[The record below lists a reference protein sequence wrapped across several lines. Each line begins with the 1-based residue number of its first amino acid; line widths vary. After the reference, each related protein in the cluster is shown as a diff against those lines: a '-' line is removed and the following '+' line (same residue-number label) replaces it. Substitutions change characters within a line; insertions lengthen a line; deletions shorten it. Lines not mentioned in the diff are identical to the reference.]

1 MRISR
6 ATRVRGLT
14 NTNAIL
20 NPMELNDLY
29 DHLWNVDVLLQ
40 GDTNLTNLDD
50 EFRPWPR
57 VRYNEPAS
65 RLFYE
70 KLERDK
76 VTEKEELRAYLTK
89 DDVSVYEPILIEV
102 LK

>member
-1 MRISR
+1 M
-6 ATRVRGLT
+6 
-14 NTNAIL
+14 
-20 NPMELNDLY
+20 
-29 DHLWNVDVLLQ
+29 Q
-40 GDTNLTNLDD
+40 GDTNLTILDD

-89 DDVSVYEPILIEV
+89 DDVSVYEPILNEV
-102 LK
+102 LNLFGIAIHTSLDRTIASILLGGSAKPSFGWYKVTKNSY